1 MDYPSRLSA
10 MPDYAFPR
18 LRALLD
24 AHKPGGEPILMS
36 LGEPQHAPPAFIA
49 DILAANFAE
58 YRRYPPN
65 EGTEGLREAAAEWVT
80 RRYGLP
86 ADSVDPDRN
95 VLSLNGSREGLYYSC
110 LALSVER
117 KNDETPA
124 VLTPNPFYPC
134 YSAAALTAGAEPI
147 YVPATPENGFLPEF
161 AALPVEILNR
171 ATVAYMCSPSNPQGA
186 VASLDY
192 WKTLL
197 ELAERHD
204 FRVFADEC
212 YAEIY
217 RGSPPPGVLQAA
229 AEIGANPERV
239 VSFHSLS
246 KRSNLAG
253 LRSGFLIAGAETMVR
268 LKRLRAYAGAP
279 SPIPAQM
286 AAEACWR
293 DEAHVVEN
301 RALYAEKYTQAD
313 DILADMPGYRPTEAG
328 FFVWLEVGDG
338 EAAALKLW
346 REGGV
351 RALPGG
357 YFSREVPAELGGGN
371 PGKAF
376 LRLALVA
383 PKAEVARGLHIVRDV
398 LREGWNRSS
407 APA

>member
-1 MDYPSRLSA
+1 MDYPSRFSA

-24 AHKPGGEPILMS
+24 AHEPGGEPILMS
-36 LGEPQHAPPAFIA
+36 LGEPQHAPPSFIA
-49 DILAANFAE
+49 DILAKHVAD

-65 EGTEGLREAAAEWVT
+65 EGTEGLRAAAAAWAT

-86 ADSVDPDRN
+86 DGMIDPERN
-95 VLSLNGSREGLYYSC
+95 VMSLNGSREGLFYSC
-110 LALSVER
+110 VALCPER
-117 KNDETPA
+117 KNGQTPA

-134 YSAAALTAGAEPI
+134 YSAAALASQAEPV
-147 YVPATPENGFLPEF
+147 YVPATPENGFLPDF
-161 AALPVEILNR
+161 AALPEAILDR
-171 ATVAYMCSPSNPQGA
+171 TAIAYMCSPSNPQGA
-186 VASLDY
+186 VASLEY

-204 FRVFADEC
+204 FRIFADEC
-212 YAEIY
+212 YAELY
-217 RGSPPPGVLQAA
+217 RDAPPPGVLQAA
-229 AEIGANPERV
+229 AEIGADPERV
-239 VSFHSLS
+239 VAFHSLS

-268 LKRLRAYAGAP
+268 LKRLRSYAGAP

-293 DEAHVVEN
+293 DEAHVVAN
-301 RALYAEKYTQAD
+301 RALYAEKYALAD
-313 DILADMPGYRPTEAG
+313 EILGDMPGYRSTEAG
-328 FFVWLEVGDG
+328 FFVWLDVGDG

-351 RALPGG
+351 RVLPGG
-357 YFSREVPAELGGGN
+357 YFSRETRMELGGGD

-376 LRLALVA
+376 LRIALVA
-383 PKAEVARGLHIVRDV
+383 PKAEVARGLHIVRDA
-398 LREGWNRSS
+398 LGEGWNRSDAS
-407 APA
+407 G